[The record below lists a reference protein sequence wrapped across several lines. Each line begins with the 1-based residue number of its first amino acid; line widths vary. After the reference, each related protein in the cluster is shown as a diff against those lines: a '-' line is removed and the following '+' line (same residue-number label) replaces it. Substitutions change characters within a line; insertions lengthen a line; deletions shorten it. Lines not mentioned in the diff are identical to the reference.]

1 MINAQLN
8 LIIPIFVHSK
18 NRYEILS
25 LADYDL
31 RLPSAQIEPD
41 QDINE
46 LILMLLNRH
55 LKEPS
60 TVNPKLVDIVITS
73 QLDIYYMCF
82 VNYETDTIDS
92 TTRIIDI
99 NTDALPQNAKKT
111 LSLLSK

>member
-8 LIIPIFVHSK
+8 LIIPIFIPSK

-25 LADYDL
+25 LLDYDL
-31 RLPSAQIEPD
+31 RLPSTEIEPD
-41 QDINE
+41 QDIHE

-60 TVNPKLVDIVITS
+60 SINPKLIDIVITS
-73 QLDIYYMCF
+73 KLDIYYMCF

-92 TTRIIDI
+92 VTRTIDI
-99 NTDALPQNAKKT
+99 NTDILPQNATKT
-111 LSLLSK
+111 LSLLSQ